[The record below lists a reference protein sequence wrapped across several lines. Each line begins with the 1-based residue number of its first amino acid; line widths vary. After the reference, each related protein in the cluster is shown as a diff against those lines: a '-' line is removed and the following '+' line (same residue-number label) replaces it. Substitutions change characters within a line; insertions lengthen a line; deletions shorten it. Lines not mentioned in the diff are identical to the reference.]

1 MCDCWNLL
9 IMRQSFVGAIIDAKI
24 FELHLK
30 LARNNQSMNPSML
43 EIPISQPSID
53 KREFQNGLKKGW
65 TTLIL

>member
-1 MCDCWNLL
+1 
-9 IMRQSFVGAIIDAKI
+9 MRQSFVGAIIDAKI

-53 KREFQNGLKKGW
+53 KREFQNGLKKG
-65 TTLIL
+65 